1 MSENIRTV
9 ENATC
14 TFCGCVCDD
23 MVLTVDLD
31 EKRITKAKNACVLGR
46 AWFAE
51 HTIEDAPAALIDG
64 KPVPVEAAV
73 EEAAQT
79 LVKARFPI
87 TYGLSDTTCEAQR
100 QAVAI
105 TDFIRGTVD
114 TTTSVCHG
122 PSGLAFQ
129 GVGEST
135 MTLGEVKNRA
145 DLVIYWGGNPAE
157 SHPRHFGRY
166 AVTPKGMFTP
176 NGKKDRYVVLV
187 DVRRTPSVPAANQFL
202 QVKPGKDFEV
212 LWALRALVKG
222 RKIDPA
228 IEQITGVSLAQMED
242 LVGRMKNCRYGVLFF
257 GMGLTMTRGRHF
269 NSGAL
274 LALATDL
281 NEFTHF
287 VAKPVRGHGNV
298 TGADNVVS
306 WQTGYP
312 FGVNFSLGYPR
323 FNPGEFTTVDTLSRG
338 DADAA
343 MIIASDPASNF
354 PKAAINHLHRIPVV
368 VLDTKETITSKLAHV
383 AFRTATYGINTAGT
397 VYRMDDVPITL
408 RKAFDSP
415 FPTDEE
421 ILTAIRKRVQEL
433 VLAKRGPHGAAA
445 VTRAAAPLPGLP

>member
-1 MSENIRTV
+1 ME
-9 ENATC
+9 
-14 TFCGCVCDD
+14 
-23 MVLTVDLD
+23 LHVDLD
-31 EKRITKAKNACVLGR
+31 EKRIIKAKNACVLGR

-64 KPVPVEAAV
+64 KEVSVEEAV

-79 LVKARFPI
+79 LVKAKFPI
-87 TYGLSDTTCEAQR
+87 TYGLSDTTSEAQK

-105 TDFIRGTVD
+105 TDYIKGNID

-135 MTLGEVKNRA
+135 STLGEVKNRA

-176 NGKKDRYVVLV
+176 NGKKDRTIVLV
-187 DVRRTPSVPAANQFL
+187 DVRKTKSAGVADILIRP
-202 QVKPGKDFEV
+202 KPGKDFEV

-222 RKIDPA
+222 ISISTD
-228 IEQITGVSLAQMED
+228 IEKETGVPLEVLTD
-242 LVGRMKNCRYGVLFF
+242 LVERMKNCRFGVLFF

-281 NEFTHF
+281 NEYTHF

-312 FGVNFSLGYPR
+312 FGVNFSRGYPR
-323 FNPGEFTTVDTLSRG
+323 FNPGEFTTVDTLSNG

-343 MIIASDPASNF
+343 MIIASDPGSNF
-354 PKAAINHLHRIPVV
+354 PKKAIEHLKNIPVV
-368 VLDTKETITSKLAHV
+368 VLDTKSTDTTKLAHV
-383 AFRTATYGINTAGT
+383 AFKTATYGINTGGT
-397 VYRMDDVPITL
+397 VYRMDDVSIPL
-408 RKAFDSP
+408 RPAFESP
-415 FPTDEE
+415 FPDDET
-421 ILTAIRKRVQEL
+421 ILKAIKKRVHEL
-433 VLAKRGPHGAAA
+433 ILKKNDSRGASGEAKVAAA
-445 VTRAAAPLPGLP
+445 VNPL

>member
-1 MSENIRTV
+1 MSENVKTV

-23 MVLTVDLD
+23 MILTVDMD
-31 EKRITKAKNACVLGR
+31 EKRITKAKNACILGR

-51 HTIEDAPAALIDG
+51 HTIEDAPAAMIDG
-64 KPVPVEAAV
+64 KAVPVEEAV
-73 EEAAQT
+73 EEAAMT
-79 LVKARFPI
+79 LANARFPI
-87 TYGLSDTTCEAQR
+87 IYGLSDTTCEAQR

-105 TDFIRGTVD
+105 TDIIKGTID

-145 DLVIYWGGNPAE
+145 DFIIYWGGNPAE
-157 SHPRHFGRY
+157 AHPRHFGRY
-166 AVTPKGMFTP
+166 AVIPKGMFTP
-176 NGKKDRYVVLV
+176 NGKKDRTVVLV
-187 DVRRTPSVPAANQFL
+187 DVRKTPSTPAANIFL
-202 QVKPGKDFEV
+202 QVKPGKDFEL
-212 LWALRALVKG
+212 LWAMRALVKG
-222 RKIDPA
+222 RKIDAA
-228 IEQITGVSLAQMED
+228 IEQETGIPLETLED
-242 LVGRMKNCRYGVLFF
+242 LVERMKNCRYGVLFF

-281 NEFTHF
+281 NEYTHF

-312 FGVNFSLGYPR
+312 FGVNFNRGYPR
-323 FNPGEFTTVDTLSRG
+323 FNPGEFTTVDVLARG

-343 MIIASDPASNF
+343 LIIASDPASNF
-354 PKAAINHLHRIPVV
+354 PKDAIEHMHKIPVV
-368 VLDTKETITSKLAHV
+368 VLDTKQTATSQLAHV

-408 RKAFDSP
+408 RPAFDSP

-421 ILTAIRKRVQEL
+421 ILTALKKRVHEL
-433 VLAKRGPHGAAA
+433 VLAKGGAGGT
-445 VTRAAAPLPGLP
+445 VKVAAPISPISV